1 MWFHFYQTKFENNIF
16 SVNQVWLLDPFYTL
30 MMPRKEKTNF
40 FFELAWSALNVFLG
54 WWLLLSKELQWKHS
68 LPVGAMVSWVLL
80 LHSKVLL
87 CSNRC
92 FNSSILN
99 LQSKPCFFPFN
110 SFYLFVHIHR
120 SGLFI
125 IIKTDALCAEIH
137 LDIMSWCLC
146 QECLMETYF
155 NKLFCIEQFR
165 SSSVFMSFC
174 VWMRGCW
181 YIIMYDKLF
190 VLWQQLAW

>member
-1 MWFHFYQTKFENNIF
+1 MIVALERTA
-16 SVNQVWLLDPFYTL
+16 
-30 MMPRKEKTNF
+30 MKTF
-40 FFELAWSALNVFLG
+40 FTSRCHGVMSFVIAFQSFALF
-54 WWLLLSKELQWKHS
+54 KQI
-68 LPVGAMVSWVLL
+68 
-80 LHSKVLL
+80 
-87 CSNRC
+87 C

-174 VWMRGCW
+174 V
-181 YIIMYDKLF
+181 
-190 VLWQQLAW
+190 